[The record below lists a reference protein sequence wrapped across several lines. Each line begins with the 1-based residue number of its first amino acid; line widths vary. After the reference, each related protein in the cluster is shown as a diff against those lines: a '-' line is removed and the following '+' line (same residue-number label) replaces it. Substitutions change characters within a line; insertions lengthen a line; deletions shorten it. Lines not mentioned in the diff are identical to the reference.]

1 MTQDELLFQLIGKSK
16 IKERSTHVKSEHVF
30 TVEYEKAENIRDL
43 SDNERAQV
51 IEKMKNY
58 WANHEQL
65 STEFLV
71 NGAVVCCSHGT
82 KLSTIKGKDH
92 GVYTDSVGG
101 QALLN
106 EDDRKIYSELFSP
119 IFGNCKYETGKN
131 KKCKAEQFIKWYK
144 TNKATQIGDRKAS
157 LTMSSYMKCPVHR
170 KALIKPVT
178 SGQEFTL
185 SNSLFRYPKFIVE
198 GKREVPYFNEGY
210 WNSYSFYNVKID
222 MTVIKKLAIRNMIFL
237 VPAVSSKESKGYYE
251 IKWIEYLAKYL
262 LLCDDKTTICN
273 ILNVFFDKPGF
284 NAATIVGAYDLLMNY
299 EFLMVS
305 AEYILR
311 DVLTKQSSKEQ
322 LQSIGMWTSR
332 ERNIKII
339 IENYF
344 LLLMTGGLY
353 VFTHESNKSK
363 PAIDSITGIGSIEGG
378 IKKYYG
384 NGTAINYKTLYEGY
398 KVDAAAVPISTYIS
412 SAINGDLVSDLSE
425 IWNYFNDTKTTS
437 FTTMLAINL
446 AVTIVLS
453 KLPQNMAT
461 AVLIA
466 SIVWTV
472 GGSFLGLYADTK
484 LQEIFDEESHIQSL
498 EHLIELLKVLDVY
511 IIFANTGEEYKSFI
525 YKIFPGSDTARRVN
539 IFMDNISKLY
549 VERDN
554 GNDVSLQRIFKLRN
568 KEDKS
573 LDEKINALIAALTLE
588 TMTNERVFGKKAYD
602 ERADAVKT
610 GIEILQTLDNL
621 TIKENING
629 KVVNKKHDVK
639 FKTGEEEILLE
650 DTTFMVKNGADNEL
664 VGLEYFFTETIQKKN

>member
-1 MTQDELLFQLIGKSK
+1 MTQDEWLFKMAGIAQKTRKVPKYSAPYYREET
-16 IKERSTHVKSEHVF
+16 IKE
-30 TVEYEKAENIRDL
+30 NIKDL
-43 SDNERAQV
+43 TFQERKL
-51 IEKMKNY
+51 ITDMMKNY
-58 WANHEQL
+58 WDEHKPSSL
-65 STEFLV
+65 EFLV
-71 NGAVVCCSHGT
+71 NDAIVKCSNGT
-82 KLSTIKGKDH
+82 RYSRVRGKDH
-92 GVYTDSVGG
+92 GVYTDIIGG

-106 EDDRKIYSELFSP
+106 EDDTDLLKTDGT
-119 IFGNCKYETGKN
+119 IFGTCAHIH
-131 KKCKAEQFIKWYK
+131 KKCIAKKIVQWYGVNEK
-144 TNKATQIGDRKAS
+144 TQIGEGKPS
-157 LTMSSYMKCPVHR
+157 LTMNSFMLCPHFR
-170 KALIKPVT
+170 DIHIRPLT

-198 GKREVPYFNEGY
+198 GKSEVPYFNEEY
-210 WNSYSFYNVKID
+210 WNSYSFYDVEID

-299 EFLMVS
+299 EFLMIS

-311 DVLTKQSSKEQ
+311 DVLIKQSSAEQ
-322 LQSIGMWTSR
+322 LQSIGMWTAR
-332 ERNIKII
+332 ERNINII

-353 VFTHESNKSK
+353 VFTHESNKTK

-378 IKKYYG
+378 IRKYYG
-384 NGTAINYKTLYEGY
+384 NGTAINYKTLSEGY

-412 SAINGDLVSDLSE
+412 SAIRGDLISDLSE
-425 IWNYFNDTKTTS
+425 VWNYFNDSKTTS
-437 FTTMLAINL
+437 FVTMFGINMLATIAL
-446 AVTIVLS
+446 AQIPAT
-453 KLPQNMAT
+453 MAT
-461 AVLIA
+461 LAFMLSIA
-466 SIVWTV
+466 WTV

-498 EHLIELLKVLDVY
+498 GHLTELLKVLDVY
-511 IIFANTGEEYKSFI
+511 LIFANTGEEYKSFI
-525 YKIFPGSDTARRVN
+525 YKIFPGSDTERRVN
-539 IFMDNISKLY
+539 IFMDNISKLHL
-549 VERDN
+549 ERDK
-554 GNDVSLQRIFKLRN
+554 GKDVSLQRIFKLRN

-610 GIEILQTLDNL
+610 GIEILQTLDKL
-621 TIKENING
+621 TIKVNKDGKPEVHFVKLKIGEENIS
-629 KVVNKKHDVK
+629 
-639 FKTGEEEILLE
+639 LE
-650 DTTFMVKNGADNEL
+650 DTTCMVKNGTDNKL
-664 VGLEYFFTETIQKKN
+664 LGLEYFFTETIQKKNE

>member
-1 MTQDELLFQLIGKSK
+1 MTQDEWLFKMAGIAQKTRKVPKYSAPYYREEA
-16 IKERSTHVKSEHVF
+16 IKE
-30 TVEYEKAENIRDL
+30 NIKDL
-43 SDNERAQV
+43 TYQERKL
-51 IEKMKNY
+51 ITDMMKNY
-58 WANHEQL
+58 WDEHKPSSL
-65 STEFLV
+65 EFLV
-71 NGAVVCCSHGT
+71 NDAIVKCSNGT
-82 KLSTIKGKDH
+82 RYSRVQGKDH
-92 GVYTDSVGG
+92 GVYTDTVGG

-106 EDDRKIYSELFSP
+106 EDDIDLLKIDGT
-119 IFGNCKYETGKN
+119 IFGICAHTQ
-131 KKCKAEQFIKWYK
+131 KKCMAKKIAQWYGVNEK
-144 TNKATQIGDRKAS
+144 TQIGEGKAS
-157 LTMSSYMKCPVHR
+157 LTMNSFMLCPHFR
-170 KALIKPVT
+170 NIHIRPIT
-178 SGQEFTL
+178 SGQEFTF

-198 GKREVPYFNEGY
+198 DKSEVPYFNEEY
-210 WNSYSFYNVKID
+210 WNSYSFYNVEID

-299 EFLMVS
+299 EFLMIS

-311 DVLTKQSSKEQ
+311 DVLIKQSSAEQ
-322 LQSIGMWTSR
+322 LQSIGMWTAR
-332 ERNIKII
+332 ERNINII

-353 VFTHESNKSK
+353 VFTHESNKTK

-378 IKKYYG
+378 IRKYYG
-384 NGTAINYKTLYEGY
+384 NGTAINYKTLSEGY

-425 IWNYFNDTKTTS
+425 VWNYFNDSKTTS
-437 FTTMLAINL
+437 FVTMFGINMLATIGL
-446 AVTIVLS
+446 AQIPAT
-453 KLPQNMAT
+453 MAT
-461 AVLIA
+461 LAFMLSIA
-466 SIVWTV
+466 WTV

-498 EHLIELLKVLDVY
+498 GHLTELLKVLDVY
-511 IIFANTGEEYKSFI
+511 LIFANTGEEYKSFI
-525 YKIFPGSDTARRVN
+525 YKIFPGSDTERRVN
-539 IFMDNISKLY
+539 IFMDNISKLH

-554 GNDVSLQRIFKLRN
+554 GDDVSLQRIFKLRN

-588 TMTNERVFGKKAYD
+588 TMTNERVFGKESCN

-610 GIEILQTLDNL
+610 GIDILKTLDNL
-621 TIKENING
+621 TIK
-629 KVVNKKHDVK
+629 VNKDEKPEVHFVK
-639 FKTGEEEILLE
+639 LKIGEEKISLE
-650 DTTFMVKNGADNEL
+650 DTTCMVKNGERYEL

>member
-1 MTQDELLFQLIGKSK
+1 MTQDEWLFKMAGIAQKTRKVPKYSAPYYREEA
-16 IKERSTHVKSEHVF
+16 IKE
-30 TVEYEKAENIRDL
+30 NIKDL
-43 SDNERAQV
+43 TFQERKL
-51 IEKMKNY
+51 ITDMMKNY
-58 WANHEQL
+58 WDEHKPSSL
-65 STEFLV
+65 EFLV
-71 NGAVVCCSHGT
+71 NDAIVKCSNGT
-82 KLSTIKGKDH
+82 RYSRVRGKDH
-92 GVYTDSVGG
+92 GVYTDIIGG

-106 EDDRKIYSELFSP
+106 EDDTDLLKIDGT
-119 IFGNCKYETGKN
+119 IFGTCAHTQKKCMAKKIAQWNGVN
-131 KKCKAEQFIKWYK
+131 KK
-144 TNKATQIGDRKAS
+144 TQIGEGKAS
-157 LTMSSYMKCPVHR
+157 LTMNSFMLCPHFR
-170 KALIKPVT
+170 DIHIRPLT

-198 GKREVPYFNEGY
+198 GKREVPYFNEEY
-210 WNSYSFYNVKID
+210 WNGYSFYNVEID

-299 EFLMVS
+299 EFLMIS

-311 DVLTKQSSKEQ
+311 DVLIKQSSAEQ
-322 LQSIGMWTSR
+322 LQSIGMWTAR
-332 ERNIKII
+332 ERNINII

-353 VFTHESNKSK
+353 VFTHESNKTK

-378 IKKYYG
+378 IRKYYG
-384 NGTAINYKTLYEGY
+384 NGTAINYKTLSEGY

-412 SAINGDLVSDLSE
+412 SAIRGDLISDLSE
-425 IWNYFNDTKTTS
+425 VWNYFNDSKTTS
-437 FTTMLAINL
+437 FVTMFGINMLATIGL
-446 AVTIVLS
+446 AQIPAT
-453 KLPQNMAT
+453 MAT
-461 AVLIA
+461 LAFMLSIA
-466 SIVWTV
+466 WTV

-498 EHLIELLKVLDVY
+498 GHLTELLKVLDVY
-511 IIFANTGEEYKSFI
+511 LIFANTGEEYKSFI
-525 YKIFPGSDTARRVN
+525 YKIFPGSDTERRVN
-539 IFMDNISKLY
+539 VFMDNISKLH

-554 GNDVSLQRIFKLRN
+554 GEDVSLQRIFRLRN

-588 TMTNERVFGKKAYD
+588 TMTNERVFGKKAYE

-610 GIEILQTLDNL
+610 GIEILKTLDNL
-621 TIKENING
+621 NIKVNKDEKPEKHFVKLKIGEENISLDN
-629 KVVNKKHDVK
+629 
-639 FKTGEEEILLE
+639 
-650 DTTFMVKNGADNEL
+650 TTCMVKNGTNSKL
-664 VGLEYFFTETIQKKN
+664 VGLEYFFTETIQKKND

>member
-1 MTQDELLFQLIGKSK
+1 MTQAELLFQLIGKSK
-16 IKERSTHVKSEHVF
+16 LKVRSTHVKSEHVF
-30 TVEYEKAENIRDL
+30 TVEYDKAENIRDL

-51 IEKMKNY
+51 IDKMKNY

-82 KLSTIKGKDH
+82 KLSTMKGKDH

-106 EDDRKIYSELFSP
+106 EDDRKIYSELYSP

-170 KALIKPVT
+170 KALIRPVT

-185 SNSLFRYPKFIVE
+185 SDSLFRYPKFIVE
-198 GKREVPYFNEGY
+198 GKSEVPYFNEEY
-210 WNSYSFYNVKID
+210 WNRYSFYNVEID

-284 NAATIVGAYDLLMNY
+284 NTATIVGAYDLLMNY
-299 EFLMVS
+299 EFLMIS

-311 DVLTKQSSKEQ
+311 DVLIKQSSAEQ
-322 LQSIGMWTSR
+322 LQSIGMWTAR
-332 ERNIKII
+332 ERNINII

-353 VFTHESNKSK
+353 VFTHESNKTK

-378 IKKYYG
+378 IRKYYG
-384 NGTAINYKTLYEGY
+384 NGTAINYKTLSEGY

-425 IWNYFNDTKTTS
+425 VWNYFNDSKTTS
-437 FTTMLAINL
+437 FVTMFGINMLATIGL
-446 AVTIVLS
+446 AQIPAT
-453 KLPQNMAT
+453 MAT
-461 AVLIA
+461 LAFMLSIA
-466 SIVWTV
+466 WTV
-472 GGSFLGLYADTK
+472 GGSFLGLYADAK

-498 EHLIELLKVLDVY
+498 GYLAE
-511 IIFANTGEEYKSFI
+511 
-525 YKIFPGSDTARRVN
+525 
-539 IFMDNISKLY
+539 
-549 VERDN
+549 
-554 GNDVSLQRIFKLRN
+554 
-568 KEDKS
+568 
-573 LDEKINALIAALTLE
+573 
-588 TMTNERVFGKKAYD
+588 
-602 ERADAVKT
+602 
-610 GIEILQTLDNL
+610 
-621 TIKENING
+621 
-629 KVVNKKHDVK
+629 
-639 FKTGEEEILLE
+639 
-650 DTTFMVKNGADNEL
+650 
-664 VGLEYFFTETIQKKN
+664 